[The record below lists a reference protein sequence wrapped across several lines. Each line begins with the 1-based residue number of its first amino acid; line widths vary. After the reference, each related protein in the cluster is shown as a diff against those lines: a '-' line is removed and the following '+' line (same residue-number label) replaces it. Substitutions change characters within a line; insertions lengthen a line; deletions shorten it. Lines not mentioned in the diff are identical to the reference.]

1 MTKLL
6 FVVGSLHK
14 NGFNHQLADEAKTL
28 IGDRA
33 EVEFLDYTDVPFFDQ
48 DVEFPNP
55 PAAVN
60 AARKAVVEADGV
72 WIFSP
77 EYNYSYP
84 GVLKN
89 LLDWLSRPLEPFPAE
104 SASVLAGKKI
114 ALSSVAGQSAGAGTR
129 GKLTEVLG
137 FNKAELLDDQV
148 GVALAPEAWGTG
160 DLGLSDEDRK
170 KLADQVDAFLEF
182 VK

>member
-1 MTKLL
+1 MTQLL
-6 FVVGSLHK
+6 FIVGSLHK
-14 NGFNHQLADEAKTL
+14 NGFNAQLAEEAKAL

-33 EVEFLDYTDVPFFDQ
+33 DVTFLDYTDVPFFSQ
-48 DVEFPNP
+48 DIEFPNP
-55 PAAVN
+55 PAAVS

-104 SASVLAGKKI
+104 SASVLAGKK
-114 ALSSVAGQSAGAGTR
+114 VAIAGAAGPRTAAAGTL
-129 GKLTEVLG
+129 GKL
-137 FNKAELLDDQV
+137 AELIGFQSELLPEHT
-148 GVALAPEAWGTG
+148 GVALAPEAFGTG
-160 DLGLSDEDRK
+160 KLELNDEQKAELSAE
-170 KLADQVDAFLEF
+170 VEAFLKF
-182 VK
+182 VA

>member
-1 MTKLL
+1 MAKIL
-6 FVVGSLHK
+6 FIVGSLHK
-14 NGFNHQLADEAKTL
+14 NGFNKQLAEEAKKL
-28 IGDRA
+28 VGDRA
-33 EVEFLDYTDVPFFDQ
+33 EVEFLDYTNVPFFSQ
-48 DVEFPNP
+48 DDEY
-55 PAAVN
+55 PAPDAVS
-60 AARKAVVEADGV
+60 AVRREVVLADGV

-148 GVALAPEAWGTG
+148 GVTLAPEAWGTG
-160 DLGLSDEDRK
+160 ELGLSDEDRA
-170 KLADQVDAFLEF
+170 KLGAQADAFLKFIAE
-182 VK
+182 